1 MHSLDGE
8 YAPPDDAIEPSLCA
22 SCIFGAVV
30 IVRVRPGEDNEDGG
44 WHTRAFCRAQA
55 IAGAGGTM
63 ELPDCVHACSVYAPD
78 PQQEAP

>member
-30 IVRVRPGEDNEDGG
+30 IVRVRGDEDTEPT
-44 WHTRAFCRAQA
+44 WHTRSYCRAST
-55 IAGAGGTM
+55 IAGANVTL
-63 ELPDCVHACSVYAPD
+63 ELPEPVHACTEYVPD
-78 PQQEAP
+78 PKQEAP